1 MNSQKRRLGPDSR
14 LLVLRS
20 NAAVTI
26 FRIASGGFAAPPVQ
40 VVLCTC
46 KSVQELLLRFDVD
59 SSCFAVILDEDK
71 VVCTPRGRRALRYGV
86 NVVDNELFES
96 SAHTRRLERY
106 AKRGFAIGVPGY
118 LPELVSTRLLSA
130 EYAHF
135 KAYDL
140 LLRLK
145 PLSQC
150 AEELSIP
157 NRNQTAHV
165 KIGGKQDATSVRG
178 FERIVVLDRCTIR
191 HLEVPNLT
199 FCEHHRKVSAE
210 PANDTGCVVP
220 IVLGGGAYKLLW
232 NAIATEP
239 EISESDCDD
248 IVEDYTATPL
258 AAVYNLLEK
267 KFNSEIDNEVPDDEG
282 TWPPFQGQCD
292 ARPVAERLVEP
303 SLLSTTV

>member
-1 MNSQKRRLGPDSR
+1 MDIFLCCPPSEGETRLKGVFDVVMNNQKRRLGPDSR

-20 NAAVTI
+20 NAAITI

-46 KSVQELLLRFDVD
+46 TSVQELLLRFDVD
-59 SSCFAVILDEDK
+59 SSCFAFILDEEK

-86 NVVDNELFES
+86 NIVDNEFFDS
-96 SAHTRRLERY
+96 SAYTRRLERY

-191 HLEVPNLT
+191 HLEVPKLT
-199 FCEHHRKVSAE
+199 QRCWPRWTRLRSWRSAATTPNTPQRRNRKY
-210 PANDTGCVVP
+210 
-220 IVLGGGAYKLLW
+220 L
-232 NAIATEP
+232 
-239 EISESDCDD
+239 
-248 IVEDYTATPL
+248 TPRW
-258 AAVYNLLEK
+258 
-267 KFNSEIDNEVPDDEG
+267 S
-282 TWPPFQGQCD
+282 
-292 ARPVAERLVEP
+292 
-303 SLLSTTV
+303 S